1 MVIQTVLTALN
12 NGIVIFLPQTVGL
25 FRGYNRFGRFTVHN
39 GHGGADTV
47 IKMFGNR
54 QRILD
59 FRRNLYN
66 TVIAYGIVRA
76 GNTFSRTAVDGT
88 VQSKAESIRAVFSN
102 GFLHQYIHVAV
113 TIGIGGNGS
122 TICRI
127 GICIVGAVLFG
138 QALDQNR
145 EFLLCIADLISVVG
159 GYRDGICIGIS
170 MSRCRNKEAYR
181 LER

>member
-1 MVIQTVLTALN
+1 MVIQTVLAALN
-12 NGIVIFLPQTVGL
+12 NGIVIFLPQTVEL
-25 FRGYNRFGRFTVHN
+25 FGRV
-39 GHGGADTV
+39 GGVGIGFFLLDRCADTV

-113 TIGIGGNGS
+113 TIGIGGNSS

-159 GYRDGICIGIS
+159 RNGKRAVSISIG
-170 MSRCRNKEAYR
+170 MSRCRDKEAYR